1 MGMRGKRV
9 LITGAS
15 GGIGRATALLLAG
28 MGSRLALQYFSNE
41 DGIGSLTKEIEG
53 IGRVGVGGRGREGEY
68 SSNTVITIKAD
79 VSRYEEVKAMVD
91 TVMERFNGIDSLIA
105 VAGYPM
111 RREVWFADPL
121 GLTDEMLD
129 KPWSVD
135 LKGSYNC
142 IKAVV
147 PYMKKQ
153 GNGSIVL
160 VSSTPAIVGDAYGLA
175 YTLAKSAVIALTRS
189 LALALAPDVRINC
202 VALGSI
208 GTEANMRGYDEI
220 HLNTL
225 IKGIPMRRLGIPEE
239 AARAIAFLASDD
251 ASYIT
256 GQVLVVDGG
265 EVRV

>member
-1 MGMRGKRV
+1 MGMKGKRV

-15 GGIGRATALLLAG
+15 GGVGRATALLLAG
-28 MGSRLALQYFSNE
+28 MGSRLALQYFSNKASIDSLME
-41 DGIGSLTKEIEG
+41 EIDGRIEEEGKEEE
-53 IGRVGVGGRGREGEY
+53 RG
-68 SSNTVITIKAD
+68 SNTIIKIKAD

-91 TVMERFNGIDSLIA
+91 RVVERFDGIDSLIA
-105 VAGYPM
+105 LAGYPM
-111 RREVWFADPL
+111 HREVWFADPL
-121 GLTDEMLD
+121 ELTDGMLD
-129 KPWSVD
+129 GPWSVD

-147 PYMKKQ
+147 PYMRRQ

-160 VSSTPAIVGDAYGLA
+160 VSSTPAMVGDAHGLA
-175 YTLAKSAVIALTRS
+175 YTLAKASIIALTRS
-189 LALALAPDVRINC
+189 LALVLAPEIRINC

-208 GTEANMRGYDEI
+208 STEANMRGYDEDQVSA
-220 HLNTL
+220 LL
-225 IKGIPMRRLGIPEE
+225 KDIPMRRFGTPEE

-256 GQVLVVDGG
+256 GKVLVVDGG

>member
-28 MGSRLALQYFSNE
+28 MGSRLALHYFSNE
-41 DGIGSLTKEIEG
+41 DSIGSLTREIEG
-53 IGRVGVGGRGREGEY
+53 MGDD
-68 SSNTVITIKAD
+68 SSDTTITIKAD
-79 VSRYEEVKAMVD
+79 LSRYEEVKAMVD
-91 TVMERFNGIDSLIA
+91 IVMKRFNGIDSLIA

-111 RREVWFADPL
+111 RREIWFADPL
-121 GLTDEMLD
+121 RLTDEMLD

-147 PYMKKQ
+147 PCMKEQ

-160 VSSTPAIVGDAYGLA
+160 VSSTPAIVGDIHGLA
-175 YTLAKSAVIALTRS
+175 YTLAKSALIALTRS
-189 LALALAPDVRINC
+189 LALALAPEVRINC

-208 GTEANMRGYDEI
+208 STEANMRGYDEMQ
-220 HLNTL
+220 LNTL

-239 AARAIAFLASDD
+239 VAKAIVFLASDD